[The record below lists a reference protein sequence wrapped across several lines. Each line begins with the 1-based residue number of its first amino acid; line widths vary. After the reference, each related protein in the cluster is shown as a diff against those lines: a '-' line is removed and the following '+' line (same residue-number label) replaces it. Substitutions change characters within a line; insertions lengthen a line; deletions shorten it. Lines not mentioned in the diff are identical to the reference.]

1 MSEIL
6 NQLQEVK
13 LAAQAQTE
21 ASQAQT
27 TEVANKMGHIE
38 QTLQQAKQSFDAWK
52 SSTKAEGIQGQGRYL
67 TEFFVEGDKDTFYPV
82 YFKMPAEEETTIQI
96 LRHYQWNSAAG
107 KHGTPSDFNTTH
119 VASALVVL
127 KGQAYPWCG
136 DANYLRTVVNR
147 QRYRPCVAK
156 IGFLAWC
163 EIQKRDPD
171 GADTEYNNPEV
182 GYIARTR
189 SGFMLRG
196 GKLKYQVYS
205 NRPINFELYPTDGT
219 LVSEDRKGHTNVNWL
234 SKSISL
240 VEAEAGDSKNNVP
253 LDYISY
259 DNAQPAP
266 SSFIAMNSMEK

>member
-27 TEVANKMGHIE
+27 TEVANKMGHID

-52 SSTKAEGIQGQGRYL
+52 GKIKAVDIEGQGRYVKEL
-67 TEFFVEGDKDTFYPV
+67 FVEGDKDTFYPV
-82 YFKMPAEEETTIQI
+82 YFHMDSEDETEIQI
-96 LRHYQWNSAAG
+96 YRNYFWDHDNN
-107 KHGTPSDFNTTH
+107 DFNAKRH

-127 KGQAYPWCG
+127 KGQAYPWSG
-136 DANYLRTVVNR
+136 NANYLRTVVNR
-147 QRYRPCVAK
+147 QRYRQCVAK
-156 IGFLAWC
+156 VGFYAWC
-163 EIQKRDPD
+163 EAQKMDQD

-182 GYIARTR
+182 GYLARTQ

-196 GKLKYQVYS
+196 GKLKYKIFS
-205 NRPINFELYPTDGT
+205 NRPIDFKLYQTDGEEIDSRSG
-219 LVSEDRKGHTNVNWL
+219 SENVKWL
-234 SKSISL
+234 SKTVSL
-240 VEAEAGDSKNNVP
+240 AEAESGDSNNNVP

-259 DNAQPAP
+259 DFSQPAP
-266 SSFIAMNSMEK
+266 SSLEAMTSRE